1 MDKEIKDIFKEQE
14 LIDLCNNSIELTS
27 KLNEVN
33 EEIVTKFK
41 EVTKP
46 DEIKDEEKIFLAES
60 FVHKGEYEVYL
71 NDSFEDELY
80 NEIVQFNKLKESI
93 DEKKAL
99 IKNFLEE
106 NGMGTFETSTLKIK
120 YTSATT
126 ATTIDTTRLKKELPD
141 IAAKYSKV
149 SARSSSLSIEPIE

>member
-1 MDKEIKDIFKEQE
+1 MSREIKDIFKDQE
-14 LIDLCNNSIELTS
+14 LIDLCNNNIELTS

-33 EEIVTKFK
+33 LEIVNKFK
-41 EVTKP
+41 EVTKS
-46 DEIKDEEKIFLAES
+46 DEIDNEEKIFLAES
-60 FVHKGEYEVYL
+60 FVNKGEYEVFL
-71 NDSFEDELY
+71 NDRFEDELY